1 MVDAYY
7 MNDGADVPGGKDK
20 EIGRGD
26 GSERL
31 TGFTTQEDVAA
42 GRYRPLGR
50 DVSLQ
55 YANREPRFML
65 PWHTTV
71 LCGIT

>member
-1 MVDAYY
+1 

-42 GRYRPLGR
+42 GRYRPPSDGMSR
-50 DVSLQ
+50 YNMPTVS
-55 YANREPRFML
+55 PPVFML